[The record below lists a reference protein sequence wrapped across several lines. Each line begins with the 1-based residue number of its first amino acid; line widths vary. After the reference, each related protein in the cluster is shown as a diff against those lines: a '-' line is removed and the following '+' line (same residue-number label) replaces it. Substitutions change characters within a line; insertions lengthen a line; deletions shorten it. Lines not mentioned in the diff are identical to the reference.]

1 MDDVETF
8 FCTLVEEVEVADS
21 AVVFG
26 VAVAGVLVDVVT
38 LLVLAAWL
46 EAELLVIVGFSEV
59 SGGILAMTVMI
70 FKRVDAVEA
79 RVEVK
84 NLRESRDQS
93 R

>member
-1 MDDVETF
+1 M
-8 FCTLVEEVEVADS
+8 ADS

-26 VAVAGVLVDVVT
+26 VALAGVVVDVVT
-38 LLVLAAWL
+38 LLVLTAWL

-70 FKRVDAVEA
+70 FKRVDVVEA